1 MRVSLGKV
9 QTDFD
14 GFSKMIVLYHQAQ
27 ACKEKTYEIDMSTVS
42 WFDANMCALLGAA
55 LFEYGETH
63 GIRLLGIKKTL
74 HNLLQRNGF
83 LSNFGFTGE
92 KVPDFKGTTI
102 EYQRFEKNDSVAFKN
117 YVERHFVGKG
127 IPDMTPAL
135 LKKFRESIAELF
147 ENAVEHSN
155 SIKGIFACGQ
165 FFPNAN
171 RLDFSVADLGIGIR
185 NKVNNEKGLHFDAIQ
200 AIKWAMAGQ
209 NTTRRRSDKKPGGL
223 GLKLIKEFIE
233 LNRGKIQI
241 ISDTGYWSYTYKGV
255 VAKFFS
261 LPYPGTVVNI
271 EINTADKDSY
281 CLASELVPADI
292 F

>member
-1 MRVSLGKV
+1 MRVALGRV

-14 GFSKMIVLYHQAQ
+14 GFSKLILLYHQAQ
-27 ACKEKTYEIDMSTVS
+27 ACTENTYEIDMSSVA

-55 LFEYGETH
+55 LFEYGEKH
-63 GIRLLGIKKTL
+63 RIKLTSINKAL
-74 HNLLQRNGF
+74 HSLLQRNGF
-83 LSNFGFTGE
+83 LANFGFSGG
-92 KVPDFKGTTI
+92 KIPDAKGTTI
-102 EYQRFEKNDSVAFKN
+102 EYQRFEKTDSAAFKN

-127 IPDMTPAL
+127 IPDMSAAL

-155 SIKGIFACGQ
+155 SVKGIFACGQ
-165 FFPNAN
+165 FFPNAS
-171 RLDFSVADLGIGIR
+171 RLDFSVTDLGIGLKEKI
-185 NKVNNEKGLHFDAIQ
+185 NKEKGLDFDAVQ
-200 AIKWAMAGQ
+200 AIRWAMSGR
-209 NTTRRRSDKKPGGL
+209 NTTRRRRDKKPGGL

-241 ISDTGYWSYTYKGV
+241 VSDAGYWSYSYKGV
-255 VAKFFS
+255 DERYFS

-271 EINTADKDSY
+271 EINTADRASY
-281 CLASELVPADI
+281 CLASELKPSDI